1 MHLPIPCTPSVEIP
15 HFLGFSSKF
24 SNSSPTCSLYLL
36 SLFVFAILGAAALV
50 KLFLVRRARTK
61 QERNTIQKSEKEQ
74 SFQRRT
80 FSSFVKGWDGINWP
94 VTLTAPPST
103 AAVGRGVGLN
113 GAVLGKQMQQPVRN
127 GVSCDQSFERANING
142 QDDNVAPYFSPAIY
156 VVTKTHSSTSTSPS
170 FSLTS
175 STIVETTIY
184 GLNGM
189 LYL

>member
-127 GVSCDQSFERANING
+127 GVSCDQSL
-142 QDDNVAPYFSPAIY
+142 P
-156 VVTKTHSSTSTSPS
+156 
-170 FSLTS
+170 
-175 STIVETTIY
+175 TIY
-184 GLNGM
+184 QSKEPISMAKMIMSRHTFRRPSMSSQRPTQAPPRRPASLSPPPLSSKPQSM
-189 LYL
+189 V